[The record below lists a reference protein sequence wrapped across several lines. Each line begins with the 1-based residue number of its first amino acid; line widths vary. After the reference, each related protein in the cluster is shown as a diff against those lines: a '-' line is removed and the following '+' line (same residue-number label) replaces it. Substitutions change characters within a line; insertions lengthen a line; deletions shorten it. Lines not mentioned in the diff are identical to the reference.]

1 MLLAKILFANATLF
15 ITDRTRLA
23 VTNMAFNR
31 MLGANNVVTIFY
43 MMGMLCTKRLLAD
56 SAGFATGMTTGCLT
70 SVAFLCAWGQCM
82 ADRTFF

>member
-1 MLLAKILFANATLF
+1 MLLAKILFANAALF
-15 ITDRTRLA
+15 ITDRTRLV
-23 VTNMAFNR
+23 VTDVAFS
-31 MLGANNVVTIFY
+31 LVFGANNVVTIFY
-43 MMGMLCTKRLLAD
+43 MMGMLRTKRLLAD